1 MTLFHHDS
9 LYYSEKVKQK
19 EVSVTELVERALHN
33 IEHYDD
39 MNAVIHIQKDQA
51 LNIAKDMDK
60 KLESLSSENIKER
73 RMDQN
78 FLKIIFRKVQ
88 VTS

>member
-1 MTLFHHDS
+1 MTLFNHDS

-19 EVSVTELVERALHN
+19 EVSVTALVERAIYN

-39 MNAVIHIQKDQA
+39 MNAVIHLQKYKA

-60 KLESLSSENIKER
+60 N
-73 RMDQN
+73 
-78 FLKIIFRKVQ
+78 
-88 VTS
+88 